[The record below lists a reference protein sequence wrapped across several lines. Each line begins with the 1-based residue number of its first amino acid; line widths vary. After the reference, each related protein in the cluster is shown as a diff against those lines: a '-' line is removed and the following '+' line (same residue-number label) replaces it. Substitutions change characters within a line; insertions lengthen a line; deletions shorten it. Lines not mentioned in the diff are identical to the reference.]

1 MKTDEGIIWSTK
13 VDKRYQVEVIRTGA
27 YTADLVVTDDGRELL
42 REKVSLAYKAIFGPD
57 VDDIATWQERVI
69 RLIDQELPK

>member
-1 MKTDEGIIWSTK
+1 MKTEKDIIWSTK
-13 VDKRYQVEVIRTGA
+13 VDRRYQVKVCRTGD
-27 YTADLVVTDDGRELL
+27 YTADLVVTEGDRELL
-42 REKVSLAYKAIFGPD
+42 REQVSLAYKAIFGPD